1 SLWERNLEPG
11 IIPVLRELGI
21 GLVSFAPLGR
31 GFLTGS
37 AKRSEEYPP
46 NDWRFNDPRFQ
57 GANFDRNMSAAA
69 ALRELAAAQNATPA
83 QVAMAWLL
91 HKGSDIVPIPGTKRR
106 SYLEE
111 NVGAAAL
118 SLSAGEMERLDAA
131 MPPEA
136 VAGPRYNDRQMAFID
151 R

>member
-1 SLWERNLEPG
+1 
-11 IIPVLRELGI
+11 
-21 GLVSFAPLGR
+21 
-31 GFLTGS
+31 
-37 AKRSEEYPP
+37 
-46 NDWRFNDPRFQ
+46 
-57 GANFDRNMSAAA
+57 M
-69 ALRELAAAQNATPA
+69 RELAAAQNATPA

-118 SLSAGEMERLDAA
+118 SLSAGEMARLDAA

>member
-1 SLWERNLEPG
+1 
-11 IIPVLRELGI
+11 
-21 GLVSFAPLGR
+21 
-31 GFLTGS
+31 
-37 AKRSEEYPP
+37 
-46 NDWRFNDPRFQ
+46 
-57 GANFDRNMSAAA
+57 M
-69 ALRELAAAQNATPA
+69 RELAAAQNATPA